1 MDYFWKI
8 PIRFSTIGFRL
19 ESSMNKVCYFLKR
32 RNFYQ
37 LLHVSLF
44 KKDTISFHSHLPVI
58 RPVIWLVI
66 SPVIHQVICP
76 VIRPVICRLSARC
89 GPVADGF
96 SKHIDHKCQNE
107 NENDIFE
114 IATAIINI
122 EI

>member
-66 SPVIHQVICP
+66 CPVIHQVICQVIRLVIRQVFRP
-76 VIRPVICRLSARC
+76 VIRPVIC
-89 GPVADGF
+89 PVIRQVICPVISLVVPWVFDASQSD
-96 SKHIDHKCQNE
+96 
-107 NENDIFE
+107 
-114 IATAIINI
+114 
-122 EI
+122 